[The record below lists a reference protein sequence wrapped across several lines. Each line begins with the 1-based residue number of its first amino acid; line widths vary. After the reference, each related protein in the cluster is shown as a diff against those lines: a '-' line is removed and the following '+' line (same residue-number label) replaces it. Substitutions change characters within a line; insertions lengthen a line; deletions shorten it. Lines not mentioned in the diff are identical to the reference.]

1 MNSLC
6 RLYHVGIRTVK
17 DVLKR
22 LREEG
27 YIYTEERKAAVVTYR
42 QTDPEHKNM
51 AVRSA
56 LERKKSILEVYQTL
70 GVIMPLIFSFSVQ
83 LCSDEELSQWSKLL
97 ARAKGKEAH
106 VRWEACSAFLYE
118 TLDKSHNLLFRDLFV
133 SLEVYARLSVF
144 QDQKRYHELVR
155 EYNEFGDVIGVME
168 VLLTKKTNEI
178 NNRFGCMYR
187 SVTRAL
193 RVYLDEMSEEYGEVP
208 ENASLA
214 YSWVSERGRD
224 HYYTQIARDL
234 IDKIGMGKYREGEFL
249 PPEAELARRYG
260 VSVFTIRNA
269 IGMLNELGFG
279 QTFNAKGTQVIIPD
293 NKAAFQ
299 CLKNKTYK
307 KDTLMYLSGIQLM
320 AVIIRPAAIL
330 AFHNMKEQDKLE
342 LKENIQGFDAAP
354 LDLLVQCV
362 IDYVPLQP
370 LKTIL
375 CEVNKLLYWGYYF
388 QFYSKGPGSANLL
401 YRKSMDAF
409 THLWKGDAEEAARL
423 LSECY
428 SYILTFVRKFL
439 VSCGFPEA
447 SEMIPPEAGEDLI
460 LPNLTLP

>member
-144 QDQKRYHELVR
+144 
-155 EYNEFGDVIGVME
+155 
-168 VLLTKKTNEI
+168 
-178 NNRFGCMYR
+178 
-187 SVTRAL
+187 
-193 RVYLDEMSEEYGEVP
+193 
-208 ENASLA
+208 
-214 YSWVSERGRD
+214 
-224 HYYTQIARDL
+224 
-234 IDKIGMGKYREGEFL
+234 
-249 PPEAELARRYG
+249 
-260 VSVFTIRNA
+260 
-269 IGMLNELGFG
+269 
-279 QTFNAKGTQVIIPD
+279 
-293 NKAAFQ
+293 
-299 CLKNKTYK
+299 
-307 KDTLMYLSGIQLM
+307 
-320 AVIIRPAAIL
+320 
-330 AFHNMKEQDKLE
+330 
-342 LKENIQGFDAAP
+342 
-354 LDLLVQCV
+354 
-362 IDYVPLQP
+362 
-370 LKTIL
+370 
-375 CEVNKLLYWGYYF
+375 
-388 QFYSKGPGSANLL
+388 
-401 YRKSMDAF
+401 
-409 THLWKGDAEEAARL
+409 
-423 LSECY
+423 
-428 SYILTFVRKFL
+428 
-439 VSCGFPEA
+439 
-447 SEMIPPEAGEDLI
+447 
-460 LPNLTLP
+460 